1 MANWLDP
8 ASTLGIMAVAVALLM
23 IGGHFDLSAGV
34 MTGTTAL
41 TVGIVAVEFRQNIW
55 VAIGVA
61 LLVALLVGFFNGWL
75 VTRTGLPSFII
86 TLGTFLMLQG
96 LNLGLTKLFTN
107 TVTVGGIDDVPGLR
121 RRRVDLRLPLNIA
134 GTEFRVAILW
144 WLLFTALATWV
155 LLRTRFGNWVF
166 ATGGDEV
173 AARNV
178 GVPARRTT
186 IALFMT
192 TSVAAWFVGTTLAV
206 RLTSVQAN
214 TGIGQ
219 ELIYIVAA
227 VIGGC
232 LLTGGFGS
240 AIGASLG
247 ALIFGMTQLGI
258 PYLRLGLRLVLLLP
272 RRDAAARRP
281 GQPAGPPLRR
291 GGPAMSGATA
301 RCWSCATSARTTAPS
316 IALDG
321 ITTTVRAGEVTCVLG
336 DNGAG
341 KSTLIKILSGVHQPD
356 ARRGAAGRRSRSRSA
371 PPARRWTPASRP
383 STRTSR

>member
-1 MANWLDP
+1 LRRLLVTPELGALVGAVVIFAFFAVQSPVFRSPRGVANWLDP

-41 TVGIVAVEFRQNIW
+41 TVGIVAVEFHQNLW

-61 LLVALLVGFFNGWL
+61 LLIALAVGFFNGWL

-86 TLGTFLMLQG
+86 TLGTFLMLEG
-96 LNLGLTKLFTN
+96 LNVGLTKLFTD
-107 TVTVGGIDDVPGLR
+107 TVSVGGIDDVPGYASAEW
-121 RRRVDLRLPLNIA
+121 VFASRLDVG

-166 ATGGDEV
+166 ATGGDDV

-186 IALFMT
+186 ITLFMT
-192 TSVAAWFVGTTLAV
+192 TATAAWFVGTTLAV

-214 TGIGQ
+214 TGVGQ

-258 PYLRLGLRLVLLLP
+258 PYLHWDADWFYFFLGAMLLLAVLSNRLV
-272 RRDAAARRP
+272 RRYAEAARR
-281 GQPAGPPLRR
+281 
-291 GGPAMSGATA
+291 
-301 RCWSCATSARTTAPS
+301 
-316 IALDG
+316 
-321 ITTTVRAGEVTCVLG
+321 
-336 DNGAG
+336 
-341 KSTLIKILSGVHQPD
+341 
-356 ARRGAAGRRSRSRSA
+356 
-371 PPARRWTPASRP
+371 
-383 STRTSR
+383 

>member
-1 MANWLDP
+1 VVIFAFFALQSPVFRSLSGVANWLDP

-41 TVGIVAVEFRQNIW
+41 TVGIVATELGQSIW
-55 VAIGVA
+55 VAIAVA
-61 LLVALLVGFFNGWL
+61 LVLALAIGFLNGWL

-96 LNLGLTKLFTN
+96 LNLGLTKLFTG
-107 TVTVGGIDDVPGLR
+107 TVSAGGIAPAGGYGSAEWVFAS
-121 RRRVDLRLPLNIA
+121 RLEIA
-134 GTEFRVAILW
+134 GVEFRVAILW
-144 WLLFTALATWV
+144 WVLFTALATWV

-186 IALFMT
+186 ITLFMT
-192 TSVAAWFVGTTLAV
+192 TAAAAWFVGTTLAI

-240 AIGASLG
+240 AVGASLG

-258 PYLRLGLRLVLLLP
+258 VYLRWDADWFYFFLGVMLLLAVLANRLV
-272 RRDAAARRP
+272 RRYAEAARR
-281 GQPAGPPLRR
+281 
-291 GGPAMSGATA
+291 
-301 RCWSCATSARTTAPS
+301 
-316 IALDG
+316 
-321 ITTTVRAGEVTCVLG
+321 
-336 DNGAG
+336 
-341 KSTLIKILSGVHQPD
+341 
-356 ARRGAAGRRSRSRSA
+356 
-371 PPARRWTPASRP
+371 
-383 STRTSR
+383 

>member
-1 MANWLDP
+1 VQSPVFRSARGVANWLDP

-34 MTGTTAL
+34 MTATTAL
-41 TVGIVAVEFRQNIW
+41 TVGIVAVEFRTSIW
-55 VAIGVA
+55 VGMAVALVLALAIGF
-61 LLVALLVGFFNGWL
+61 LNGWL
-75 VTRTGLPSFII
+75 VVRTGLPSFII

-96 LNLGLTKLFTN
+96 LNLGLTKLFTG
-107 TVTVGGIDDVPGLR
+107 TVTVGGIDEVPGYAAAEWVFASR
-121 RRRVDLRLPLNIA
+121 MSIA
-134 GTEFRVAILW
+134 GAEFRVAILW
-144 WLLFTALATWV
+144 WLLVTALATWV
-155 LLRTRFGNWVF
+155 LLRTPFGNWVF

-186 IALFMT
+186 ITLFMT
-192 TSVAAWFVGTTLAV
+192 TSAAAWFVGTTLAV

-258 PYLRLGLRLVLLLP
+258 PYLRWDADWFYFFLGAMLLLAVLANRLV
-272 RRDAAARRP
+272 RRYAEAARR
-281 GQPAGPPLRR
+281 
-291 GGPAMSGATA
+291 
-301 RCWSCATSARTTAPS
+301 
-316 IALDG
+316 
-321 ITTTVRAGEVTCVLG
+321 
-336 DNGAG
+336 
-341 KSTLIKILSGVHQPD
+341 
-356 ARRGAAGRRSRSRSA
+356 
-371 PPARRWTPASRP
+371 
-383 STRTSR
+383 

>member
-1 MANWLDP
+1 VFRSVRGVANWLDP

-41 TVGIVAVEFRQNIW
+41 TVGIVSTEFGLNIW
-55 VAIGVA
+55 LAIAVALVLALAIG
-61 LLVALLVGFFNGWL
+61 FCNGWL

-96 LNLGLTKLFTN
+96 LNLGLTKYFTG
-107 TVTVGGIDDVPGLR
+107 TVTASGIGSAPGYDSAKAVFASTVTFVGSP
-121 RRRVDLRLPLNIA
+121 
-134 GTEFRVAILW
+134 FRIAILW
-144 WLLFTALATWV
+144 WVLFTLLATWV
-155 LLRTRFGNWVF
+155 LLKTRFGNWVF

-186 IALFMT
+186 ITLFMT
-192 TSVAAWFVGTTLAV
+192 TAGAAWFVGTTLAV

-214 TGIGQ
+214 AGIGN

-247 ALIFGMTQLGI
+247 ALIFGMAQLGI
-258 PYLRLGLRLVLLLP
+258 VYLGWNSDWFYFFLGAMLLLAVLANRLV
-272 RRDAAARRP
+272 RRYAEAARR
-281 GQPAGPPLRR
+281 
-291 GGPAMSGATA
+291 
-301 RCWSCATSARTTAPS
+301 
-316 IALDG
+316 
-321 ITTTVRAGEVTCVLG
+321 
-336 DNGAG
+336 
-341 KSTLIKILSGVHQPD
+341 
-356 ARRGAAGRRSRSRSA
+356 
-371 PPARRWTPASRP
+371 
-383 STRTSR
+383 

>member
-1 MANWLDP
+1 VQSPVFRSARGVANWLDP

-34 MTGTTAL
+34 MTATTEL
-41 TVGIVAVEFRQNIW
+41 TVGIVAVEFRTSIW
-55 VAIGVA
+55 VGMAVALVVALAIGF
-61 LLVALLVGFFNGWL
+61 LNGWL
-75 VTRTGLPSFII
+75 VIRTGLPSFII

-96 LNLGLTKLFTN
+96 LNLGLTKLFTG
-107 TVTVGGIDDVPGLR
+107 TVTVGGIDEVPGYAAAEWVFASR
-121 RRRVDLRLPLNIA
+121 MSIA
-134 GTEFRVAILW
+134 GAEFRVAILW
-144 WLLFTALATWV
+144 WLLVTALATWV
-155 LLRTRFGNWVF
+155 LLRTPFGNWVF

-186 IALFMT
+186 ITLFMT
-192 TSVAAWFVGTTLAV
+192 TSAAAWFVGTTLAV

-258 PYLRLGLRLVLLLP
+258 PYLRWDADWFYFFLGAMLLLAVLANRLV
-272 RRDAAARRP
+272 RRYAEAARR
-281 GQPAGPPLRR
+281 
-291 GGPAMSGATA
+291 
-301 RCWSCATSARTTAPS
+301 
-316 IALDG
+316 
-321 ITTTVRAGEVTCVLG
+321 
-336 DNGAG
+336 
-341 KSTLIKILSGVHQPD
+341 
-356 ARRGAAGRRSRSRSA
+356 
-371 PPARRWTPASRP
+371 
-383 STRTSR
+383 

>member
-1 MANWLDP
+1 VQSPVFRSARGVANWLDP

-34 MTGTTAL
+34 MTATTAL
-41 TVGIVAVEFRQNIW
+41 TVGIVAVEFRTSIG
-55 VAIGVA
+55 VGMAVALVVALAIGF
-61 LLVALLVGFFNGWL
+61 LNGWL
-75 VTRTGLPSFII
+75 VVRTGLPSFII

-96 LNLGLTKLFTN
+96 LNLGLTKLFTG
-107 TVTVGGIDDVPGLR
+107 TVTVGGIDEVPGYAAAEWVFAS
-121 RRRVDLRLPLNIA
+121 RVSIA
-134 GTEFRVAILW
+134 GAEFRVAILW
-144 WLLFTALATWV
+144 WLLVTALATWV
-155 LLRTRFGNWVF
+155 LLRTPFGNWVF

-186 IALFMT
+186 ITLFMT
-192 TSVAAWFVGTTLAV
+192 TSAAAWFVGTTLAV

-258 PYLRLGLRLVLLLP
+258 PYLRWDADWFYFFLGAMLLLAVLANRLV
-272 RRDAAARRP
+272 RRYAEAARR
-281 GQPAGPPLRR
+281 
-291 GGPAMSGATA
+291 
-301 RCWSCATSARTTAPS
+301 
-316 IALDG
+316 
-321 ITTTVRAGEVTCVLG
+321 
-336 DNGAG
+336 
-341 KSTLIKILSGVHQPD
+341 
-356 ARRGAAGRRSRSRSA
+356 
-371 PPARRWTPASRP
+371 
-383 STRTSR
+383 

>member
-1 MANWLDP
+1 MVVFAFFAAQSPVFRSLAGVANWLDP

-41 TVGIVAVEFRQNIW
+41 TVGIVATELGQHIW
-55 VAIGVA
+55 VAIAAALVVA
-61 LLVALLVGFFNGWL
+61 LIIGFLNGWL
-75 VTRTGLPSFII
+75 VTRTRLPSFII

-96 LNLGLTKLFTN
+96 LNLGLTKLFTG
-107 TVTVGGIDDVPGLR
+107 TVTASG
-121 RRRVDLRLPLNIA
+121 IA
-134 GTEFRVAILW
+134 GAPGYAGAEWVFASRLEIAGVEFRIAILW
-144 WLLFTALATWV
+144 WVLFTALASWV
-155 LLRTRFGNWVF
+155 LLGTRFGNWVF

-192 TSVAAWFVGTTLAV
+192 TAAAAWFVGTTLAI

-214 TGIGQ
+214 AGIGQ

-240 AIGASLG
+240 AVGASLG

-258 PYLRLGLRLVLLLP
+258 VYLRWDADWFYFFLGGMLLLAVLANRLV
-272 RRDAAARRP
+272 RRYAEVARR
-281 GQPAGPPLRR
+281 
-291 GGPAMSGATA
+291 
-301 RCWSCATSARTTAPS
+301 
-316 IALDG
+316 
-321 ITTTVRAGEVTCVLG
+321 
-336 DNGAG
+336 
-341 KSTLIKILSGVHQPD
+341 
-356 ARRGAAGRRSRSRSA
+356 
-371 PPARRWTPASRP
+371 
-383 STRTSR
+383 

>member
-1 MANWLDP
+1 VLVKPELGSLIGAIVVLAFFAASSETFRSPGGIANWLDP

-41 TVGIVAVEFRQNIW
+41 TVGIVAGKLEQNIW
-55 VAIGVA
+55 LAIAVALVIALAIGFA
-61 LLVALLVGFFNGWL
+61 NGWL

-96 LNLGLTKLFTN
+96 LNLGLTKAFTGTVVAN
-107 TVTVGGIDDVPGLR
+107 GISAAPGYDSAKAVFASTVT
-121 RRRVDLRLPLNIA
+121 IA
-134 GTEFRVAILW
+134 GQPFRIAILW
-144 WLLFTALATWV
+144 WVLVTAVGTWV

-173 AARNV
+173 ASRNV

-186 IALFMT
+186 ITLFMT
-192 TSVAAWFVGTTLAV
+192 TATAAWFVGTILAV

-214 TGIGQ
+214 TGTGN

-240 AIGASLG
+240 AVGASLG
-247 ALIFGMTQLGI
+247 ALVFGMTQQGI
-258 PYLRLGLRLVLLLP
+258 VYLRWDADWFYFFLGAMLLLAVLANRLV
-272 RRDAAARRP
+272 RRYAEAARR
-281 GQPAGPPLRR
+281 
-291 GGPAMSGATA
+291 
-301 RCWSCATSARTTAPS
+301 
-316 IALDG
+316 
-321 ITTTVRAGEVTCVLG
+321 
-336 DNGAG
+336 
-341 KSTLIKILSGVHQPD
+341 
-356 ARRGAAGRRSRSRSA
+356 
-371 PPARRWTPASRP
+371 
-383 STRTSR
+383 

>member
-1 MANWLDP
+1 VQSPVFRSARGVANWLDP

-23 IGGHFDLSAGV
+23 IGGQFDLSAGV
-34 MTGTTAL
+34 MTATTAL
-41 TVGIVAVEFRQNIW
+41 TVGIVAVEFWTSIW
-55 VAIGVA
+55 VGMAVALVVALAIGF
-61 LLVALLVGFFNGWL
+61 LNGWL
-75 VTRTGLPSFII
+75 VVRTGLPSFII

-96 LNLGLTKLFTN
+96 LNLGLTKLFTG
-107 TVTVGGIDDVPGLR
+107 TVTVGGIDEVPGYAAAEWVFAS
-121 RRRVDLRLPLNIA
+121 RVSIA
-134 GTEFRVAILW
+134 GAEFRVAILW
-144 WLLFTALATWV
+144 WLLVTALATWV
-155 LLRTRFGNWVF
+155 LLRTPFGNWVF

-186 IALFMT
+186 ITLFMT
-192 TSVAAWFVGTTLAV
+192 TSAAAWFVGTTLAV

-258 PYLRLGLRLVLLLP
+258 PYLRWDADWFYFFLGAMLLLAVLANRLV
-272 RRDAAARRP
+272 RRYAEAARR
-281 GQPAGPPLRR
+281 
-291 GGPAMSGATA
+291 
-301 RCWSCATSARTTAPS
+301 
-316 IALDG
+316 
-321 ITTTVRAGEVTCVLG
+321 
-336 DNGAG
+336 
-341 KSTLIKILSGVHQPD
+341 
-356 ARRGAAGRRSRSRSA
+356 
-371 PPARRWTPASRP
+371 
-383 STRTSR
+383 

>member
-1 MANWLDP
+1 VQSPVFRSARGVANWLDP

-34 MTGTTAL
+34 MTATTAL
-41 TVGIVAVEFRQNIW
+41 TVGIVAVEFRTSIW
-55 VAIGVA
+55 VGMAVALVVALAIGF
-61 LLVALLVGFFNGWL
+61 LNGWL
-75 VTRTGLPSFII
+75 VVRTGLPSFII

-96 LNLGLTKLFTN
+96 LNLGLTKLFTG
-107 TVTVGGIDDVPGLR
+107 TVTVGGIDEVPGYAAAEWVFAS
-121 RRRVDLRLPLNIA
+121 RVSIA
-134 GTEFRVAILW
+134 GAEFRVAILW

-155 LLRTRFGNWVF
+155 LLRTPFGNWVF

-186 IALFMT
+186 VTLFMT
-192 TSVAAWFVGTTLAV
+192 TSAAAWFVGTTLAV

-258 PYLRLGLRLVLLLP
+258 PYLRWDADWFYFFLGAMLLLAVLANRLV
-272 RRDAAARRP
+272 RRYAEAARR
-281 GQPAGPPLRR
+281 
-291 GGPAMSGATA
+291 
-301 RCWSCATSARTTAPS
+301 
-316 IALDG
+316 
-321 ITTTVRAGEVTCVLG
+321 
-336 DNGAG
+336 
-341 KSTLIKILSGVHQPD
+341 
-356 ARRGAAGRRSRSRSA
+356 
-371 PPARRWTPASRP
+371 
-383 STRTSR
+383 

>member
-1 MANWLDP
+1 VSAIREAPVSRRPPADERLAAGGLWRRLLVKPELGSLIGAVVILAFFSAQSGVFRSMSGVANWLDV

-41 TVGIVAVEFRQNIW
+41 TVGIVAVRLDQNIW
-55 VAIGVA
+55 VAIAVSLVLA
-61 LLVALLVGFFNGWL
+61 LVIGFLNGWL

-96 LNLGLTKLFTN
+96 LNLGLTKAFTG
-107 TVTVGGIDDVPGLR
+107 TVIVSGIAAAPGYDSAHKVFASSIQLGGTG
-121 RRRVDLRLPLNIA
+121 
-134 GTEFRVAILW
+134 FRITIVW
-144 WLLFTALATWV
+144 WVLATLVATWV

-192 TSVAAWFVGTTLAV
+192 TAGAAWFVGTTLAV

-214 TGIGQ
+214 TGAGQ

-240 AIGASLG
+240 AVGASLG
-247 ALIFGMTQLGI
+247 ALIFGMTQQGI
-258 PYLRLGLRLVLLLP
+258 VYLRWNADWFYFFLGAMLLLAVLLNRVV
-272 RRDAAARRP
+272 RRYAEAARR
-281 GQPAGPPLRR
+281 
-291 GGPAMSGATA
+291 
-301 RCWSCATSARTTAPS
+301 
-316 IALDG
+316 
-321 ITTTVRAGEVTCVLG
+321 
-336 DNGAG
+336 
-341 KSTLIKILSGVHQPD
+341 
-356 ARRGAAGRRSRSRSA
+356 
-371 PPARRWTPASRP
+371 
-383 STRTSR
+383 

>member
-1 MANWLDP
+1 VIFVFFAVQSPVFRSVRGVANWLDP

-41 TVGIVAVEFRQNIW
+41 TVGIVSTEFGLNIW
-55 VAIGVA
+55 LAIAVALVLALAIG
-61 LLVALLVGFFNGWL
+61 FCNGWL

-96 LNLGLTKLFTN
+96 LNLGLTKYFTG
-107 TVTVGGIDDVPGLR
+107 TVTASGIGSAPGYDSAKAVFASTVTFVGSP
-121 RRRVDLRLPLNIA
+121 
-134 GTEFRVAILW
+134 FRIAILW
-144 WLLFTALATWV
+144 WVLFTLLATWV
-155 LLRTRFGNWVF
+155 LLKTRFGNWVF

-186 IALFMT
+186 ITLFMT
-192 TSVAAWFVGTTLAV
+192 TAGAAWFVGTTLAV

-214 TGIGQ
+214 AGIGN

-247 ALIFGMTQLGI
+247 ALIFGMAQLGI
-258 PYLRLGLRLVLLLP
+258 VYLGWNSDWFYFFLGAMLLLAVLANRLV
-272 RRDAAARRP
+272 RRYAEAARR
-281 GQPAGPPLRR
+281 
-291 GGPAMSGATA
+291 
-301 RCWSCATSARTTAPS
+301 
-316 IALDG
+316 
-321 ITTTVRAGEVTCVLG
+321 
-336 DNGAG
+336 
-341 KSTLIKILSGVHQPD
+341 
-356 ARRGAAGRRSRSRSA
+356 
-371 PPARRWTPASRP
+371 
-383 STRTSR
+383 

>member
-1 MANWLDP
+1 VIFVFFAVQSPVFRSVRGVANWLDP

-41 TVGIVAVEFRQNIW
+41 TVGIVSTEFGLNIW
-55 VAIGVA
+55 LAIGIA
-61 LLVALLVGFFNGWL
+61 LVLALAIGFCNGWL

-96 LNLGLTKLFTN
+96 LNLGLTKYFTG
-107 TVTVGGIDDVPGLR
+107 TVTASGIGSAPGYDSAKAVFASTVTFVGSP
-121 RRRVDLRLPLNIA
+121 
-134 GTEFRVAILW
+134 FRIAILW
-144 WLLFTALATWV
+144 WVLFTVLATWV
-155 LLRTRFGNWVF
+155 LLKTRFGNWVF

-186 IALFMT
+186 ITLFMT
-192 TSVAAWFVGTTLAV
+192 TAAAAWFVGTTLAV

-214 TGIGQ
+214 AGIGN

-247 ALIFGMTQLGI
+247 ALIFGMAQLGI
-258 PYLRLGLRLVLLLP
+258 VYLGWNSDWFYFFLGAMLLLAVLANRLV
-272 RRDAAARRP
+272 RRYAEAARR
-281 GQPAGPPLRR
+281 
-291 GGPAMSGATA
+291 
-301 RCWSCATSARTTAPS
+301 
-316 IALDG
+316 
-321 ITTTVRAGEVTCVLG
+321 
-336 DNGAG
+336 
-341 KSTLIKILSGVHQPD
+341 
-356 ARRGAAGRRSRSRSA
+356 
-371 PPARRWTPASRP
+371 
-383 STRTSR
+383 

>member
-1 MANWLDP
+1 
-8 ASTLGIMAVAVALLM
+8 
-23 IGGHFDLSAGV
+23 

-55 VAIGVA
+55 IAIVVALVLALAIGFV
-61 LLVALLVGFFNGWL
+61 NGWL

-96 LNLGLTKLFTN
+96 INLGLTKFVTG
-107 TVTVGGIDDVPGLR
+107 TVTAGGIASAPGYDAAEAVFASRVTVGGAPIR
-121 RRRVDLRLPLNIA
+121 IA
-134 GTEFRVAILW
+134 VLW
-144 WLLFTALATWV
+144 WVLVTVLASYV

-166 ATGGDEV
+166 ATGGDDV

-186 IALFMT
+186 VLLFLT
-192 TSVAAWFVGTTLAV
+192 TATAAWFVGTILAV
-206 RLTSVQAN
+206 RLTNVQAN

-258 PYLRLGLRLVLLLP
+258 PYLRWDADWFYFFLGAMLLLAVLANRLV
-272 RRDAAARRP
+272 RRYAEAARR
-281 GQPAGPPLRR
+281 
-291 GGPAMSGATA
+291 
-301 RCWSCATSARTTAPS
+301 
-316 IALDG
+316 
-321 ITTTVRAGEVTCVLG
+321 
-336 DNGAG
+336 
-341 KSTLIKILSGVHQPD
+341 
-356 ARRGAAGRRSRSRSA
+356 
-371 PPARRWTPASRP
+371 
-383 STRTSR
+383 

>member
-1 MANWLDP
+1 VANWLDP

-34 MTGTTAL
+34 LTGTTAL
-41 TVGIVAVEFRQNIW
+41 TVGIVAVEFHQNLW
-55 VAIGVA
+55 VAI
-61 LLVALLVGFFNGWL
+61 LVALAIALGIGFVNGWL

-86 TLGTFLMLQG
+86 TLGTFLMLEG
-96 LNLGLTKLFTN
+96 LNIGLTKLFTN
-107 TVTVGGIDDVPGLR
+107 TVSVGGIDDVPGYAAAQWIFASKLA
-121 RRRVDLRLPLNIA
+121 IG

-166 ATGGDEV
+166 ATGGDDV

-186 IALFMT
+186 ITLFMT
-192 TSVAAWFVGTTLAV
+192 TATAAWFVGTTLAV

-214 TGIGQ
+214 TGVGQ

-258 PYLRLGLRLVLLLP
+258 PYLHWDADWFFFFLGAMLLLAVLANRLV
-272 RRDAAARRP
+272 RRYAEAARR
-281 GQPAGPPLRR
+281 
-291 GGPAMSGATA
+291 
-301 RCWSCATSARTTAPS
+301 
-316 IALDG
+316 
-321 ITTTVRAGEVTCVLG
+321 
-336 DNGAG
+336 
-341 KSTLIKILSGVHQPD
+341 
-356 ARRGAAGRRSRSRSA
+356 
-371 PPARRWTPASRP
+371 
-383 STRTSR
+383 

>member
-1 MANWLDP
+1 VANWLDV

-41 TVGIVAVEFRQNIW
+41 TVGVVAVELGQNIW
-55 VAIGVA
+55 VAIAVSLVLA
-61 LLVALLVGFFNGWL
+61 LTIGFLNGWL

-96 LNLGLTKLFTN
+96 LNLGLTKLFTG
-107 TVTVGGIDDVPGLR
+107 TVVVRGLADVPGYHSAELVLASTFSLFGQPFR
-121 RRRVDLRLPLNIA
+121 IA
-134 GTEFRVAILW
+134 VVW
-144 WLLFTALATWV
+144 WLLLTAVASWV

-173 AARNV
+173 SSRNV
-178 GVPARRTT
+178 GVPAARTT

-192 TSVAAWFVGTTLAV
+192 TAAASWLVGSITAV

-214 TGIGQ
+214 TGTGQ

-240 AIGASLG
+240 AIGAALG
-247 ALIFGMTQLGI
+247 ALIFGMTQQGIVYLNWDADWFYFFLGAM
-258 PYLRLGLRLVLLLP
+258 LLLAVLANRLV
-272 RRDAAARRP
+272 RRYAEAARR
-281 GQPAGPPLRR
+281 
-291 GGPAMSGATA
+291 
-301 RCWSCATSARTTAPS
+301 
-316 IALDG
+316 
-321 ITTTVRAGEVTCVLG
+321 
-336 DNGAG
+336 
-341 KSTLIKILSGVHQPD
+341 
-356 ARRGAAGRRSRSRSA
+356 
-371 PPARRWTPASRP
+371 
-383 STRTSR
+383 

>member
-1 MANWLDP
+1 VQSPVFRSARGVANWLDP

-34 MTGTTAL
+34 MTATTAL
-41 TVGIVAVEFRQNIW
+41 TVGIVAVEFRTSIW
-55 VAIGVA
+55 VGMAVA
-61 LLVALLVGFFNGWL
+61 LVVVLTIGFLNGWL
-75 VTRTGLPSFII
+75 VVRTGLPSFII

-96 LNLGLTKLFTN
+96 LNLGLTKLFTG
-107 TVTVGGIDDVPGLR
+107 TVTVGGIDEVPGYAAAEWVFASR
-121 RRRVDLRLPLNIA
+121 MSIA
-134 GTEFRVAILW
+134 GAEFRVAILW
-144 WLLFTALATWV
+144 WLLVTALATWV
-155 LLRTRFGNWVF
+155 LLRTPFGNWVF

-186 IALFMT
+186 ITLFMT
-192 TSVAAWFVGTTLAV
+192 TSAAAWFVGTTLAV

-258 PYLRLGLRLVLLLP
+258 PYLRWDADWFYFFLGAMLLLAVLANRLV
-272 RRDAAARRP
+272 RRYAEAARR
-281 GQPAGPPLRR
+281 
-291 GGPAMSGATA
+291 
-301 RCWSCATSARTTAPS
+301 
-316 IALDG
+316 
-321 ITTTVRAGEVTCVLG
+321 
-336 DNGAG
+336 
-341 KSTLIKILSGVHQPD
+341 
-356 ARRGAAGRRSRSRSA
+356 
-371 PPARRWTPASRP
+371 
-383 STRTSR
+383 

>member
-1 MANWLDP
+1 VFTFFAVQSPVFRSVRGVANWLDP
-8 ASTLGIMAVAVALLM
+8 ASTLGIMAVAVAMLM

-34 MTGTTAL
+34 MTATTAL
-41 TVGIVAVEFRQNIW
+41 TVGIVAVEFRTSIW
-55 VAIGVA
+55 VGIAVA
-61 LLVALLVGFFNGWL
+61 LVVALALGFFNGWL
-75 VTRTGLPSFII
+75 VVRTGLPSFII

-96 LNLGLTKLFTN
+96 LNLGLTKLFTG
-107 TVTVGGIDDVPGLR
+107 TVTVGGIDDVPGYAAAEWVFAS
-121 RRRVDLRLPLNIA
+121 RVSIA
-134 GTEFRVAILW
+134 GAEFRVAILW

-186 IALFMT
+186 ITLFMT

-258 PYLRLGLRLVLLLP
+258 PYLRWDADWFFFFLGAMLLLAVLANRLV
-272 RRDAAARRP
+272 RRYAEAAQR
-281 GQPAGPPLRR
+281 
-291 GGPAMSGATA
+291 
-301 RCWSCATSARTTAPS
+301 
-316 IALDG
+316 
-321 ITTTVRAGEVTCVLG
+321 
-336 DNGAG
+336 
-341 KSTLIKILSGVHQPD
+341 
-356 ARRGAAGRRSRSRSA
+356 
-371 PPARRWTPASRP
+371 
-383 STRTSR
+383 

>member
-1 MANWLDP
+1 VFRSARGVANWMDP

-41 TVGIVAVEFRQNIW
+41 TVGVVAVEFRQNIW
-55 VAIGVA
+55 VAIAVA
-61 LLVALLVGFFNGWL
+61 LVVALAVGFFNGWL

-96 LNLGLTKLFTN
+96 LNVGLTKLFTN
-107 TVTVGGIDDVPGLR
+107 TVSVGGIDDVPGYAAAEWIFAS
-121 RRRVDLRLPLNIA
+121 RLEIA

-186 IALFMT
+186 ITLFMT
-192 TSVAAWFVGTTLAV
+192 TAVAAWFVGTTLAV

-214 TGIGQ
+214 TGVGQ

-240 AIGASLG
+240 AVGASLG

-258 PYLRLGLRLVLLLP
+258 PYLHWDSDWFYFFLGAMLLLAVLANRLV
-272 RRDAAARRP
+272 RRYAEAARR
-281 GQPAGPPLRR
+281 
-291 GGPAMSGATA
+291 
-301 RCWSCATSARTTAPS
+301 
-316 IALDG
+316 
-321 ITTTVRAGEVTCVLG
+321 
-336 DNGAG
+336 
-341 KSTLIKILSGVHQPD
+341 
-356 ARRGAAGRRSRSRSA
+356 
-371 PPARRWTPASRP
+371 
-383 STRTSR
+383 

>member
-1 MANWLDP
+1 VRRLLVTPELGALVGAVVVFAFFAVQSPVFRSARGVANWLDP

-34 MTGTTAL
+34 LTGTTAL
-41 TVGIVAVEFRQNIW
+41 TVGIVAVEFHQNLW
-55 VAIGVA
+55 VAIAVA
-61 LLVALLVGFFNGWL
+61 LVLALGIGFFNGWL

-86 TLGTFLMLQG
+86 TLGTFLMLEG
-96 LNLGLTKLFTN
+96 LNVGLTKLFTN
-107 TVTVGGIDDVPGLR
+107 TVTVGGIDDVPGYAAAQWIFASKLA
-121 RRRVDLRLPLNIA
+121 IA
-134 GTEFRVAILW
+134 GTEFRIAIFW

-178 GVPARRTT
+178 GVPARRTS

-192 TSVAAWFVGTTLAV
+192 TATAAWFVGTTLAV

-214 TGIGQ
+214 TGVGQ

-240 AIGASLG
+240 AVGASLG

-258 PYLRLGLRLVLLLP
+258 PYLHWNADWFYFFLGAMLLLAVLANRLV
-272 RRDAAARRP
+272 RRYAEAARR
-281 GQPAGPPLRR
+281 
-291 GGPAMSGATA
+291 
-301 RCWSCATSARTTAPS
+301 
-316 IALDG
+316 
-321 ITTTVRAGEVTCVLG
+321 
-336 DNGAG
+336 
-341 KSTLIKILSGVHQPD
+341 
-356 ARRGAAGRRSRSRSA
+356 
-371 PPARRWTPASRP
+371 
-383 STRTSR
+383 

>member
-1 MANWLDP
+1 VL
-8 ASTLGIMAVAVALLM
+8 AL
-23 IGGHFDLSAGV
+23 
-34 MTGTTAL
+34 
-41 TVGIVAVEFRQNIW
+41 
-55 VAIGVA
+55 AIGF
-61 LLVALLVGFFNGWL
+61 LNGWL
-75 VTRTGLPSFII
+75 VTRTKLPSFII

-96 LNLGLTKLFTN
+96 LNLGLTKLFTG
-107 TVTVGGIDDVPGLR
+107 TVTAGGIGSASGYGSAEAVFASTVTIVGS
-121 RRRVDLRLPLNIA
+121 
-134 GTEFRVAILW
+134 EFRIAILW
-144 WLLFTALATWV
+144 WVLITALATWV

-192 TSVAAWFVGTTLAV
+192 TATAAWFVGTTLAV

-240 AIGASLG
+240 AVGASLG

-258 PYLRLGLRLVLLLP
+258 VYLRWDADWFYFFLGAMLLLAVLANRLV
-272 RRDAAARRP
+272 RRYAEAARR
-281 GQPAGPPLRR
+281 
-291 GGPAMSGATA
+291 
-301 RCWSCATSARTTAPS
+301 
-316 IALDG
+316 
-321 ITTTVRAGEVTCVLG
+321 
-336 DNGAG
+336 
-341 KSTLIKILSGVHQPD
+341 
-356 ARRGAAGRRSRSRSA
+356 
-371 PPARRWTPASRP
+371 
-383 STRTSR
+383 

>member
-1 MANWLDP
+1 MTPELGALVGAVVVFVFFAVQSPVFRSARGIANWMDP

-41 TVGIVAVEFRQNIW
+41 TVGIVAVEFRQNLWI
-55 VAIGVA
+55 AIAVA
-61 LLVALLVGFFNGWL
+61 LVIALAVGFFNGWL

-96 LNLGLTKLFTN
+96 LNVGLTKLFTN
-107 TVTVGGIDDVPGLR
+107 TVTVGGIDDVPGYASAEWIFASR
-121 RRRVDLRLPLNIA
+121 LNIA

-166 ATGGDEV
+166 ATGGDDV

-186 IALFMT
+186 ITLFMT
-192 TSVAAWFVGTTLAV
+192 TATAAWFVGTTLAV

-214 TGIGQ
+214 TGVGQ

-258 PYLRLGLRLVLLLP
+258 PYLRWDADWFYFFLGAMLLLAVLSNRLV
-272 RRDAAARRP
+272 RRYAEAARR
-281 GQPAGPPLRR
+281 
-291 GGPAMSGATA
+291 
-301 RCWSCATSARTTAPS
+301 
-316 IALDG
+316 
-321 ITTTVRAGEVTCVLG
+321 
-336 DNGAG
+336 
-341 KSTLIKILSGVHQPD
+341 
-356 ARRGAAGRRSRSRSA
+356 
-371 PPARRWTPASRP
+371 
-383 STRTSR
+383 

>member
-1 MANWLDP
+1 VFRSARGIANWLDP
-8 ASTLGIMAVAVALLM
+8 ASTLGIMAMAVALLM
-23 IGGHFDLSAGV
+23 VGGHFDLSAGV

-55 VAIGVA
+55 IAIGVA
-61 LLVALLVGFFNGWL
+61 LVLALAIGFLNGWL

-96 LNLGLTKLFTN
+96 LNLGLTKFFTG
-107 TVTVGGIDDVPGLR
+107 TVTASGIGRVPGYAAAEWVFASR
-121 RRRVDLRLPLNIA
+121 FSIA

-144 WLLFTALATWV
+144 WVLFTALATWV
-155 LLRTRFGNWVF
+155 LLRTPFGNWVF

-178 GVPARRTT
+178 GVLARRTT

-192 TSVAAWFVGTTLAV
+192 TAAAAWFVGTTLAV

-214 TGIGQ
+214 TGLGQ

-258 PYLRLGLRLVLLLP
+258 PYLRWDADWFYFFLGAMLLLAVLANRLV
-272 RRDAAARRP
+272 RRYAEAARR
-281 GQPAGPPLRR
+281 
-291 GGPAMSGATA
+291 
-301 RCWSCATSARTTAPS
+301 
-316 IALDG
+316 
-321 ITTTVRAGEVTCVLG
+321 
-336 DNGAG
+336 
-341 KSTLIKILSGVHQPD
+341 
-356 ARRGAAGRRSRSRSA
+356 
-371 PPARRWTPASRP
+371 
-383 STRTSR
+383 